1 MFRSK
6 NVLLV
11 LSLLAAFSMVLSA
24 CAPAATPTKAPATAV
39 PAAPATKAPVA
50 VATAVPAAPA
60 TAAPVA
66 PKPTDVPPPTAV
78 PAPAVKPYP
87 VAKDPATY
95 TAISFGDP
103 SEFDPAYNYETA
115 GGGILFNIY
124 EGLTTFDGKD
134 PAKFKAQL
142 AEAIPA
148 PTLVEGG
155 GAQYVWKLKSG
166 VKFHEGQTLTAEDV
180 AFSFWRVLLKADP
193 NTPGFLMTEP
203 FFKVMDAAELVDPT
217 GAIDGDPDTL
227 KKAKAADLEKACQR
241 VKDAI
246 TFDNASN
253 TVTMTLAQPWGP
265 FIATISQRWA
275 SVTSKEWVAANG
287 EWNGDCKTWQN
298 FYGIASESLA
308 LRTKTNG
315 TGPYK
320 LDHWTPGEEVVLAAF
335 DGYRDGMPKITRV
348 VVKNV
353 TEFGTRFASLQAG
366 DADRISVGSAADWAQ
381 MDTLVRE
388 ECNPDTGECKEVNPD
403 GLLRV
408 IKPLLSLT
416 RTDLGMNEAI
426 AEGSPFVG
434 SGKLDGEG
442 VPLNFFSD
450 VHIRKAFSYCFD
462 YETYMKDVQ
471 FGEAIR
477 SLALTLPGQLGY
489 DGSPTY
495 NFDLAKCA
503 EEFKAAGL
511 KTADG
516 TQGVWDIGFYMQLG
530 YNTGNTARQTM
541 AEILAAS
548 LAQVNQKFL
557 VNPVALP
564 WPTYLRVVRVKQ
576 IAIGVAG
583 WQEDIHDP
591 HNWYVPYLL
600 TTYGSRFNIAKDLV
614 DKYLPLISSG
624 AIETDQTKRA
634 AIYTELN
641 KLIYE
646 DAPYII
652 MSVQINRSYEQ
663 LYLKGWFGGTSQNPL
678 VSLPGAVYELSKDNV
693 MK

>member
-6 NVLLV
+6 SVLLIV
-11 LSLLAAFSMVLSA
+11 SLLAVFSMILSA
-24 CAPAATPTKAPATAV
+24 CMPAATPTKASATT
-39 PAAPATKAPVA
+39 APQ
-50 VATAVPAAPA
+50 
-60 TAAPVA
+60 
-66 PKPTDVPPPTAV
+66 PTDVPKPSAVPPTAV
-78 PAPAVKPYP
+78 PAVKPYP
-87 VAKDPATY
+87 VAKDPETY
-95 TAISFGDP
+95 TVESFGDP
-103 SEFDPAYNYETA
+103 SELDPAYNYETA

-142 AEAIPA
+142 AESIPD
-148 PTLVEGG
+148 PTPVDGG
-155 GAQYVWKLKSG
+155 GVQYVWKIKSG
-166 VKFHEGQTLTAEDV
+166 VKFHEGQALTAEDV

-203 FFKVMDAAELVDPT
+203 FFKVLDAAELVDPT
-217 GAIDGDPDTL
+217 GALDGDPDGL
-227 KKAKAADLEKACQR
+227 KKVAAKKLEAACQT

-246 TFDNASN
+246 TFDNAAN

-265 FIATISQRWA
+265 FVATISQRWA

-287 EWNGDCKTWQN
+287 EWDGDCKTWQN

-308 LRTKTNG
+308 LRDKTNG

-320 LDHWTPGEEVVLAAF
+320 LDHWTPGEEVVLTAF
-335 DGYRDGMPKITRV
+335 DGFRDGVAKIKRV
-348 VVKNV
+348 VIKNV

-366 DADRISVGSAADWAQ
+366 DADRIQVGSPADWAQ
-381 MDTLVRE
+381 MDTVVRE

-408 IKPLLSLT
+408 IKPLLYLS
-416 RTDLGMNEAI
+416 RTDLGMNQAI

-450 VHIRKAFSYCFD
+450 VHIRRAMNYCFD
-462 YETYMKDVQ
+462 YETYIKDVQ
-471 FGEAIR
+471 YGEAVR

-489 DGSPTY
+489 DGSPIYTY
-495 NFDLAKCA
+495 DLAKCE
-503 EEFKAAGL
+503 EEFKAAEL
-511 KTADG
+511 KTEDG
-516 TQGVWDIGFYMQLG
+516 TQGVWDVGFYLQLG

-541 AEILAAS
+541 AEILADGLTKVS
-548 LAQVNQKFL
+548 SGKFI
-557 VNPVALP
+557 VNPIALP

-591 HNWYVPYLL
+591 HNWYVPYIL
-600 TTYGSRFNIAKDLV
+600 TTYGSRFNISKDLL
-614 DKYLPLISSG
+614 DKYTPLINQG
-624 AIETDQTKRA
+624 ATETDQTKRA
-634 AIYTELN
+634 AIYSELN
-641 KLIYE
+641 KMIHDDAVFIVTSVLIF
-646 DAPYII
+646 
-652 MSVQINRSYEQ
+652 RSYEQ
-663 LYLKGWFGGTSQNPL
+663 LYVKGWFGGTSQNPL

-693 MK
+693 RK